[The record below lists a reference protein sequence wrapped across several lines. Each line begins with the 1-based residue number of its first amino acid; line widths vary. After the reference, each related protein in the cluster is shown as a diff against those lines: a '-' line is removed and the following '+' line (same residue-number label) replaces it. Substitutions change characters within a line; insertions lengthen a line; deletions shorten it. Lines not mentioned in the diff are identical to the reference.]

1 MQLKSLEMKNN
12 FCLICLSCGTQA
24 EADNIAK
31 VLLDKKLIACVKQL
45 PVKSSFT
52 WENKTS
58 TSEEIWMSMESRED
72 LFDEIEAEVAKIHS
86 YQTFVMTASP
96 ITKISKKA
104 QIWLNESLRE
114 SIDENSRS

>member
-1 MQLKSLEMKNN
+1 MS
-12 FCLICLSCGTQA
+12 FCLIWLSCA
-24 EADNIAK
+24 NEVEAGKIAK
-31 VLLDKKLIACVKQL
+31 ALLDKKLIACAKQL

-52 WENKTS
+52 WENATS

-86 YQTFVMTASP
+86 YDTFVLTCTP

-104 QIWLNESLRE
+104 QEWLNDSLG
-114 SIDENSRS
+114 ENN